1 MDLHSEETN
10 HFLKRIRQEEDEI
23 EENVLFGKLKISTLV
38 KIMHGLDLF
47 FLVFA
52 VIMAV
57 VTGNEEGALFA
68 FWMIF
73 LLPICLPRLVFTL
86 IVVLDSKNENKVFR
100 YLWCK
105 TITFVL
111 FCLLYV
117 STLLYIIFLP
127 EDEETPTKMWR
138 ADDFF
143 AFGIPF
149 AIFIALDVYLNK
161 NLKNYN
167 DFVQNFHVRLSTRGS
182 TRKF

>member
-10 HFLKRIRQEEDEI
+10 HFLKKIREEEDEI
-23 EENVLFGKLKISTLV
+23 EEKVLFGKLKISTLV
-38 KIMHGLDLF
+38 RIMHGLDVFFILF
-47 FLVFA
+47 A
-52 VIMAV
+52 IIMAV

-68 FWMIF
+68 FWMLF
-73 LLPICLPRLVFTL
+73 LLPICLPRFIFTL
-86 IVVLDSKNENKVFR
+86 ILILDNKNEKKVFR
-100 YLWCK
+100 YLWSK
-105 TITFVL
+105 AITFVL

-138 ADDFF
+138 ADYFF

-149 AIFIALDVYLNK
+149 GIFIALDVYLYR

-167 DFVQNFHVRLSTRGS
+167 DFV
-182 TRKF
+182 